1 MDKTIFTTGHDET
14 GLAIQT
20 SDGCYVIGNM
30 TDSGV
35 GGYKTQPS
43 WGSNDYWIV
52 KFCDTTQ
59 TTAINSP
66 AYVKNEL
73 DVSISPNPF
82 TADIAITIQKQ
93 NLKEA
98 TFTITNILGETL
110 FTAHENNLRTTYTKM
125 LTLSWLAKGVYML
138 EVTAGGEKVVR
149 KIVKE

>member
-1 MDKTIFTTGHDET
+1 M
-14 GLAIQT
+14 AIQT
-20 SDGCYVIGNM
+20 SDGCYAIANA
-30 TDSGV
+30 TDGGT

-43 WGSNDYWIV
+43 WGFNDYWIV

-66 AYVKNEL
+66 TSFREGLEV
-73 DVSISPNPF
+73 VTSPNPF
-82 TADIAITIQKQ
+82 TTDIAITIQKQ

-110 FTAHENNLRTTYTKM
+110 YTAHENNLHTTYTKM
-125 LTLSWLAKGVYML
+125 LDLSWLAKGVYML
-138 EVTAGGEKVVR
+138 EITGDGEKVVR